1 MSKYYC
7 FCLGQQWVEV
17 CQGKIDWILQVD
29 LFKNYVSSYLWSF
42 YSFDHES
49 NLYLTCF
56 WLWPFTSESIL
67 STINMK
73 FLATLLALFYFK
85 SISAAILPK
94 NSDIVNN
101 QNDRDQQISVDDKSM
116 EFFEEN
122 DDMFLKESIDDKNIK
137 DKVNR
142 MSRTFLCRKCDKNRK
157 NCQTG
162 LCYIF
167 G

>member
-1 MSKYYC
+1 
-7 FCLGQQWVEV
+7 
-17 CQGKIDWILQVD
+17 
-29 LFKNYVSSYLWSF
+29 
-42 YSFDHES
+42 
-49 NLYLTCF
+49 
-56 WLWPFTSESIL
+56 
-67 STINMK
+67 MK

-137 DKVNR
+137 DKANR
-142 MSRTFLCRKCDKNRK
+142 MSRTFLCRKCDRNRK

>member
-1 MSKYYC
+1 
-7 FCLGQQWVEV
+7 
-17 CQGKIDWILQVD
+17 
-29 LFKNYVSSYLWSF
+29 
-42 YSFDHES
+42 
-49 NLYLTCF
+49 
-56 WLWPFTSESIL
+56 
-67 STINMK
+67 MK
-73 FLATLLALFYFK
+73 FPAILFALFYFK
-85 SISAAILPK
+85 SVSAAILQK

-116 EFFEEN
+116 KFFDEN

>member
-1 MSKYYC
+1 
-7 FCLGQQWVEV
+7 
-17 CQGKIDWILQVD
+17 
-29 LFKNYVSSYLWSF
+29 
-42 YSFDHES
+42 
-49 NLYLTCF
+49 
-56 WLWPFTSESIL
+56 
-67 STINMK
+67 MK
-73 FLATLLALFYFK
+73 FPAILFALFYFK
-85 SISAAILPK
+85 NVSAAILQK

-122 DDMFLKESIDDKNIK
+122 DDTFLKESIDDKNIK